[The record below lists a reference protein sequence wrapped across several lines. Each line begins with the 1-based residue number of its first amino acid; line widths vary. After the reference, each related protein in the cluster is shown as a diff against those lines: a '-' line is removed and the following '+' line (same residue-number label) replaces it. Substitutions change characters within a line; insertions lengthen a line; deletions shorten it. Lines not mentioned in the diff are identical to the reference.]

1 MRSKEMSLE
10 EMRANW
16 VSNACAAQYQK
27 HAFDAAEHEM
37 LTRRVQNLK
46 RQIKK
51 FELAQLEA

>member
-1 MRSKEMSLE
+1 MSLE